1 MSNSHNKDGNA
12 NLMSPNDVTGSDL
25 IDEADVSSDQSD
37 SLSETTSEPSVKIN
51 PAFKK
56 VINNPKDL
64 LPSSPFRK
72 MGTNPTNDSSP
83 KSVGSGEPSA
93 KSPRNAVQTISR
105 ENMSNVEVFMKG
117 ALVQWATRAI
127 QASYDQN
134 STGQVTS
141 PVRKGSQDGQNEP
154 VISFQELVDGIV
166 LNDLMYDIHPSI
178 SCKAGVQAD
187 VEEQPHLR
195 LQNLHQL
202 MRNIRD
208 YHTEVLGEALV
219 GRLPDV
225 SKIATEPSSVG
236 GLAELKSILQL
247 LLCCAMKSEVPVRE
261 RHIAIIQSLPLPDQ
275 TELMNYIQEAKNQAI
290 SLSAFDEMVH
300 VEYQDVFKQL
310 IDDRICL
317 FDLWHEQA
325 AQQLSTS
332 VEPGGTESTPANTS
346 GGTAQINGG
355 SGGSGYWKRGSF
367 HSRQGSNY
375 GEIQQLNLQISDL
388 KNRLMKKDNELN
400 QKDEDLEAFSEEN
413 RTLSQENK
421 RLKDQVNEAAREA
434 RSIRG
439 LRDELDIFREKA
451 ARADRAESEL
461 EMAKHKLEELEYY
474 RQRLEQSNKDYKM
487 LEETKCSIEK
497 HMQALEN
504 QVELLH
510 ETQRE
515 NIALQSQISSLET
528 QLEERDSR
536 MESLKKENQVLT
548 VQNTASL
555 NESASLH
562 QQLANANYT
571 QTLPDRHRTSSSVIR
586 NFVHTTTSRPGA
598 ISVDEDDIDILI
610 PEVLG
615 DYITPRG
622 SIVSL
627 NSSCTSPTHGEGF
640 TPRAAHRPSV
650 GSECED
656 TLKFSMIQLEKEKQD
671 YKTKAIEFET
681 QLIQLTKEKAALE
694 MEFEKAKSSVSRE
707 KGTMEELQQN
717 LEKVLADKKSLHG
730 TMEQLQQS
738 HSSEILSLKEEIDSL
753 TQNLESSRR
762 QTSLNDSN
770 MDSQLKEAQEQ
781 NIVLHARV
789 QEFMSKCNQSESERR
804 QIQRKVEVLQE
815 ELSQKSSS
823 DSKLQQLSREIE
835 LLKHSLDEEKVKT
848 SDLEKIE
855 SENLKLQIEVNKVK
869 SKLDQNSN
877 VEIQFDELRKDNL
890 QLKAQNQKLTKQSEN
905 LNSLTQKINQLELEN
920 SEKQREIETLQHVIQ
935 VNKSELSRATELEAR
950 NQALNNDIQKLRK
963 TLEMY
968 SEKEREKGDELSN
981 LQLEKEAVQRELETM
996 RVNNE
1001 TLEVKVK
1008 EYQVLDNDNAQLV
1021 KEKRQLERNIERLKR
1036 DIEEYE
1042 TKDQDQ
1048 RSKLAVM
1055 ERELKRTQRFTER
1068 DLGKDE
1074 QIQELKNENAELR
1087 KQSMVDKKTN
1097 NCLREEL
1104 VNEKLRHQDLQSE
1117 MEKVKND
1124 LADKE
1129 SNLKLQQH
1137 KNLLQQQS
1145 SNSRGSSPNTSFNNG
1160 SIMISNSLLDVK
1172 DKRIKE
1178 LESLLAQKSAEKDT
1192 IQQELEVLRK
1202 QLPSRQNSGGS
1213 ASSQGVGGLV
1223 LPGLDDL
1230 YWESKFNALDKEH
1243 VRARERIESLTQ
1255 QLDARQTEMN
1265 ELLSV
1270 KYRHE
1275 GQIEAYRKQLQK
1287 THAETANIQ
1296 VELSTLRS
1304 ENASLKTQFVD
1315 EQSKCTRID
1324 HQLNVRTKDLENAQ
1338 SAYEQLLQGNEMLQA
1353 LHSNLSHD
1361 YEDRMSQFTQL
1372 KNDHKKLTNTH
1383 RELQDKYDVLKS
1395 EKEVLEKQ
1403 NSSLKGQRDALM
1415 TNDSGKQSSSSMG
1428 TSYAELEERLDN
1440 FKKSNSNLKMMNATL
1455 MEAFEKLKKER
1466 DAADSK
1472 RTESRQL
1479 QRENSELR
1487 SQVVNLHSFSEE
1499 LELQNTQMK
1508 REYDEDPFRALLK
1521 THSDQLSQMCI
1532 EYDALHEQLRS
1543 RQSRSRPTTRPST
1556 MNNHHPSTAV
1566 ANCEFEVPLTTSDTV
1581 AVASSGSVLLPEEGE
1596 TNTED
1601 FMSQVRTPSLEQLDD
1616 ANIRM
1621 RQKFADIQ
1629 SQQRKLYENSAFVT
1643 ATLPRSNATDSPN
1656 PHRKRRSHIH
1666 LSRLSKSILNPTH
1679 WKGPNLIKQLKKS
1692 LSKSGSFSRDSQP
1705 KLAVVR
1711 RNSRDDDSVSVE
1723 RNNDSSSF
1731 GSRESSMLRCLLCGS
1746 DTANDSPRLVQKRYS
1761 QLEDSLVHESNENQQ
1776 LNAAPATFA
1785 STSTSGSYGLG
1796 SSNPGLPEEYATL
1809 SRKTRSKKQDRSTSS
1824 GGGQQQQPMSAKN
1837 KFLTR
1842 LGGGNNSSRNNSK
1855 ECLVD
1860 SHMSDSFRNLKYSE
1874 SPRKSLPDVASR
1886 ADSPSVLQLPKFRP
1900 PDRLDDASTL
1910 STSDLTGGQVVVKRR
1925 HFAVPPANKH
1935 APNRL
1940 ATKSEKKGHRVSWH
1954 DGSPQPSISHSTSYH
1969 SGLMNR
1975 KTFYEYGF
1983 PDMSLRFPE
1992 TTITHSVAA
2001 VTDSRGGTRAVL
2013 DHDVITISPQHYML
2027 SADSAGTETSF
2038 TYSLDLRVDPGSNVT
2053 AEVHHTPKDSKN
2065 SGVSKKHSADSNLPA
2080 SNGAYNGTGYL
2091 TPENAS
2097 SVAESS
2103 SSGKKTSKLKRTRN
2117 SFRGKFDTAFKTGSK
2132 SKPQL
2137 DPPEKLDLEPDYDRD
2152 RIPGIPSPVLEDQGG
2167 SGLFKG
2173 TLKQSRSH
2181 PNLRDMI
2188 NRIST
2193 SINPGSNSNLSASF
2207 RIKNKK
2213 REKITQHDLH
2223 RTNSLERTKSPGL
2236 SISIP
2241 PHGPYDPYNDVSRVQ
2256 TRRKNPGSAQ
2266 SGHSAE
2272 RPKSAVTPVG
2282 FGAMAL
2288 NMGDLLDDAE
2298 IEDKISL
2305 EQFLKES
2312 NRSPKSRTPTP
2323 MSYQQSTPD
2332 FDRVQFGGRV
2342 VPPHLI
2348 IPPEGST
2355 PPSPLLISSPSSS
2368 LSLASSVN
2376 TPIRGSLL
2384 ALTEDSFDLNPSP
2397 PPIPPPRSHST
2408 KVGLVPVDHLHLN
2421 IRRKYQEAVL
2431 NNDKDA
2437 LREHLSCDELEDEY
2451 DEHKSPPIAP
2461 RQNLVRNHPSKSTP
2475 KSAEKSS
2482 RGLYSKHRLSQP
2494 SPDSTFRSDV
2504 EGGPGSS
2511 LSGSI
2516 GHSPQ
2521 FHKLMASSNSGGSRG
2536 GGVGHS
2542 PQQRHPPPSSSSLPH
2557 SNIPL
2562 TRSYHGNLSGSS
2574 IGSDV
2579 LDRDGSSQGDPSPM
2593 KYQTPYNQSKP
2604 SWAKPGSRSGI
2615 IGSGTSVQQESSN
2628 RKSLEAVNSG
2638 PPVTHPR
2645 SSSKHASA
2653 SASSLHRLSN
2663 PNPINS
2669 ATQTR
2674 QNSGSNSQTTSHQQ
2688 QQMGNSNIPSVSS
2701 IYHPSS
2707 SINSQ
2712 TGISSGGSKGAA
2724 TSANSAANR
2733 PLPPVPRSPREAQ
2746 APQMESENSLM
2757 TPEKE
2762 QNGKKNAAAVWYE
2775 YGCV

>member
-1874 SPRKSLPDVASR
+1874 SPRKSLPDVA
-1886 ADSPSVLQLPKFRP
+1886 
-1900 PDRLDDASTL
+1900 
-1910 STSDLTGGQVVVKRR
+1910 
-1925 HFAVPPANKH
+1925 
-1935 APNRL
+1935 
-1940 ATKSEKKGHRVSWH
+1940 
-1954 DGSPQPSISHSTSYH
+1954 Y
-1969 SGLMNR
+1969 
-1975 KTFYEYGF
+1975 
-1983 PDMSLRFPE
+1983 
-1992 TTITHSVAA
+1992 
-2001 VTDSRGGTRAVL
+2001 
-2013 DHDVITISPQHYML
+2013 
-2027 SADSAGTETSF
+2027 
-2038 TYSLDLRVDPGSNVT
+2038 LRVDPGSNVT

-2103 SSGKKTSKLKRTRN
+2103 SSVKRGRNKINKLLLRPQSCIGKKTSKLKRTRN